1 MALALTERQN
11 RSLLDADNAY
21 PKHTGRLDMKMIE
34 FVLLAVG
41 AVVGA
46 FLRYIMVA
54 SPQTIAGLPVN
65 VLAVNVIGSFILGL
79 FSVLSIAL
87 NLNSNYTL
95 LVATGFCGAFTTMS
109 SFALETS
116 NFMDSNRF
124 ILVSPKHS
132 SQRRLIFRRCI
143 RWQSGWKTLT
153 AEIFV
158 MRQKNV
164 ECNNKD
170 KKE

>member
-1 MALALTERQN
+1 
-11 RSLLDADNAY
+11 
-21 PKHTGRLDMKMIE
+21 MKMIE

-54 SPQTIAGLPVN
+54 SPQTIMGLPVN

-79 FSVLSIAL
+79 FSVLAIAL

-95 LVATGFCGAFTTMS
+95 LIATGFCGAFTTMS

-116 NFMDSNRF
+116 NLMDGNRF
-124 ILVSPKHS
+124 ILVIFNILANGGLSLGA
-132 SQRRLIFRRCI
+132 LIGGKVLGNEFMAR
-143 RWQSGWKTLT
+143 
-153 AEIFV
+153 FF
-158 MRQKNV
+158 
-164 ECNNKD
+164 
-170 KKE
+170 

>member
-1 MALALTERQN
+1 MSKPLQ
-11 RSLLDADNAY
+11 LDADNAY
-21 PKHTGRLDMKMIE
+21 PQNKGRFDMKMIE
-34 FVLLAVG
+34 FILLAVG

-79 FSVLSIAL
+79 FSVLAVAL

-95 LVATGFCGAFTTMS
+95 LVGTGFCGAFTTMS

-116 NFMDSNRF
+116 NLMDNNRF
-124 ILVSPKHS
+124 LLVALNIL
-132 SQRRLIFRRCI
+132 
-143 RWQSGWKTLT
+143 
-153 AEIFV
+153 A
-158 MRQKNV
+158 NV
-164 ECNNKD
+164 GLSLGAMIGGKVVGETIMTKVL
-170 KKE
+170 